1 MEEKNMKNILA
12 ISLIY
17 LFCSLTSFM
26 YSQGEADTSKVIDLD
41 DPAQYLPD
49 YLQNVYIGMTL
60 AEFGNVK
67 DTLLL
72 AVSHNIPD
80 LWYGVREEVTDDI
93 MSEVYYKFDKEE
105 NGVNVDRPLYQIDI
119 IFSDTLAENEFLE
132 DKFGAPQKELG
143 PSEYEWKF
151 RTDRN
156 YKLFVKQNG
165 KQVEIFAAM
174 PGTEYEAKNDF

>member
-1 MEEKNMKNILA
+1 MKNIIL
-12 ISLIY
+12 ISLICFFY
-17 LFCSLTSFM
+17 GFTSFL
-26 YSQGEADTSKVIDLD
+26 YSQGEADTSKMIDLD
-41 DPAQYLPD
+41 VPDQYLPV
-49 YLQNVYIGMTL
+49 YLENVYIGMTL

-72 AVSHNIPD
+72 AVSNNVPD
-80 LWYGVREEVTDDI
+80 LWYGVREEVTDDGI
-93 MSEVYYKFDKEE
+93 SEVYYKFDKEG
-105 NGVNVDRPLYQIDI
+105 NGINVDRPLYQIDI

>member
-105 NGVNVDRPLYQIDI
+105 NGINVDRPLYEIDI
-119 IFSDTLAENEFLE
+119 IFSDSLSESEFLR
-132 DKFGAPQKELG
+132 DKFGEQQKI
-143 PSEYEWKF
+143 SEPAIFEWKF
-151 RTDRN
+151 KTDRK
-156 YKLFVKQNG
+156 YKLFVKKDN
-165 KQVEIFAAM
+165 KEVEIFAAM